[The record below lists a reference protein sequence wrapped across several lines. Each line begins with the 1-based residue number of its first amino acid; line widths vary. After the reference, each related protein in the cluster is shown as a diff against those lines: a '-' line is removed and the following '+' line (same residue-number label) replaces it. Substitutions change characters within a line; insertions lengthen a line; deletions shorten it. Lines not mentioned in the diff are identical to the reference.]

1 MIQAGADRG
10 ILETYCK
17 LTMS

>member
-1 MIQAGADRG
+1 MIQAGGDRG